1 MIIII
6 STNLHTSH
14 MIAKKKFWN
23 LYVHICTW
31 SKRTYCKLL
40 LFTVYIH
47 NCGLQN
53 EPHFI
58 HHDEQHISWPK

>member
-40 LFTVYIH
+40 LFTVYTQ
-47 NCGLQN
+47 LWVT
-53 EPHFI
+53 EWATFYTWWWAAHFLA
-58 HHDEQHISWPK
+58 

>member
-14 MIAKKKFWN
+14 MIAKKSSE
-23 LYVHICTW
+23 ICTYI
-31 SKRTYCKLL
+31 SALGQSEHIVSCYCLL
-40 LFTVYIH
+40 YIH

-58 HHDEQHISWPK
+58 HYDQQHISWPK